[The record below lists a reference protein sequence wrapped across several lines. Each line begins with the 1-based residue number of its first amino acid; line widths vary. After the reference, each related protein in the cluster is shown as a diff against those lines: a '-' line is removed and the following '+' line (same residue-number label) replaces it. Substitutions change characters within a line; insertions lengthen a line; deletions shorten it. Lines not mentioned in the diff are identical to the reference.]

1 MHGLCRSVSCHFE
14 GSHSDINQS
23 QIPAGATLLGTILS
37 SDKTNISVLAGD
49 RIAHPLLI
57 SLANIKMAT
66 RLKLS
71 SHAFLLAALLPV
83 PKFVHKNKRMKGVLE
98 DRLIH
103 QCLNIVLEPL
113 KRAAQVGVMLSNPWG
128 HNRYC
133 FTPIASYIVDTPEA
147 AMLATIG
154 GKTSPVTMAMY
165 KQFSDPFQHEP
176 RTSSTTLA
184 QLVAVASKADPS
196 DLEAYFREAQKFR
209 LNGVHIPF
217 WRNIPM
223 LCPSRFLTPEMLH
236 YFHKEFWD
244 HDCKWCINA
253 LGPEEIN
260 FRFSVLQP
268 VTGFCHFKEGISS
281 LKQVTGRTHRDVQR
295 SIIGVIAVSAPRNV
309 VIAVRALMDFR
320 YRVQA
325 YHITEKD
332 LELISSALHE
342 FHSHKHSILDAG
354 LRRGT
359 ANKPIDNWYIPK
371 LELMQSVVPS
381 IPRVGV
387 TIQWSAD
394 VTEHAHIDQIKD
406 PARGSNNHN
415 YDPQICRQLDH
426 LEKCRGFELAMSLK
440 DPELGL
446 DTSTGAMDG
455 EPGDEEND
463 PSVISR
469 CVTDYFAR
477 SLRLA
482 SSTPDTVPLPRR
494 TFSASCIA
502 FNLTYDPHIRRIS
515 VDNAAK
521 QFGLSDLRAALADFL
536 SYERSHSVDSVH
548 PIGGGPRKAAENT
561 ELPFED
567 IQVWFKLRLQT
578 TEIHTHSILPA
589 QTLLASPP
597 EGDWKYGR
605 YDSVVVNVDSAK
617 IWPASGLQGL
627 LSIILFRISTI
638 FIPCLIRTLDC
649 TTPPHYA
656 ALGQAA

>member
-1 MHGLCRSVSCHFE
+1 MMHGLCRSVSCHFE

-103 QCLNIVLEPL
+103 QCLDIVLEPL
-113 KRAAQVGVMLSNPWG
+113 KRAAQVGVMLSDPWG

-133 FTPIASYIVDTPEA
+133 FTPIASYIVDTPDA

-154 GKTSPVTMAMY
+154 GKTFPVTMAMY
-165 KQFSDPFQHEP
+165 KQFGDPFQHEP
-176 RTSSTTLA
+176 CTSSTTLA
-184 QLVAVASKADPS
+184 QLVAVTSKADPS
-196 DLEAYFREAQKFR
+196 DLKAYFHEAQKFC

-217 WRNIPM
+217 WHNIPM
-223 LCPSRFLTPEMLH
+223 SCPSRFLTPEMLH

-244 HDCKWCINA
+244 HDCKWCINM
-253 LGPEEIN
+253 LGPEEID

-268 VTGFCHFKEGISS
+268 VTGFHHFKEGISS
-281 LKQVTGRTHRDVQR
+281 LKQVTGRTHRDVQW
-295 SIIGVIAVSAPRNV
+295 SIIGVIAGSAPHNI
-309 VIAVRALMDFR
+309 VIAVCALMDFR

-332 LELISSALHE
+332 LKLISSALHE
-342 FHSHKHSILDAG
+342 FHSHKHSILNAG
-354 LRRGT
+354 LRCGT

-406 PARGSNNHN
+406 PA
-415 YDPQICRQLDH
+415 
-426 LEKCRGFELAMSLK
+426 
-440 DPELGL
+440 
-446 DTSTGAMDG
+446 
-455 EPGDEEND
+455 
-463 PSVISR
+463 
-469 CVTDYFAR
+469 
-477 SLRLA
+477 
-482 SSTPDTVPLPRR
+482 
-494 TFSASCIA
+494 
-502 FNLTYDPHIRRIS
+502 
-515 VDNAAK
+515 
-521 QFGLSDLRAALADFL
+521 
-536 SYERSHSVDSVH
+536 
-548 PIGGGPRKAAENT
+548 
-561 ELPFED
+561 
-567 IQVWFKLRLQT
+567 
-578 TEIHTHSILPA
+578 
-589 QTLLASPP
+589 
-597 EGDWKYGR
+597 
-605 YDSVVVNVDSAK
+605 
-617 IWPASGLQGL
+617 
-627 LSIILFRISTI
+627 
-638 FIPCLIRTLDC
+638 
-649 TTPPHYA
+649 
-656 ALGQAA
+656 